1 MKKIIFFLAAM
12 LMIPMV
18 QAAPEFKEGVNY
30 DVVKQTGSAQP
41 EVLEFF
47 SYYCPHCA
55 TFEPIVDGLKKELPQ
70 GVALKKNPVA
80 FLGGDMGKETQRA
93 YALANLLKVEEK
105 VTPALFS
112 KIHTERKPPK
122 DRAEIKQL

>member
-1 MKKIIFFLAAM
+1 MKKVLFFLAAM

-18 QAAPEFKEGVNY
+18 HAAPEFKEGVNY

-55 TFEPIVDGLKKELPQ
+55 KFEPPPFPMSLNEAEAFVGRVLEQAFRRALQLPQ
-70 GVALKKNPVA
+70 
-80 FLGGDMGKETQRA
+80 
-93 YALANLLKVEEK
+93 
-105 VTPALFS
+105 
-112 KIHTERKPPK
+112 
-122 DRAEIKQL
+122 

>member
-1 MKKIIFFLAAM
+1 M

-18 QAAPEFKEGVNY
+18 HAAPEFKEGVNY

-55 TFEPIVDGLKKELPQ
+55 KFEPIAED
-70 GVALKKNPVA
+70 LKKNLPEGVPMKKTRWPSWA
-80 FLGGDMGKETQRA
+80 ARW
-93 YALANLLKVEEK
+93 VRRCS
-105 VTPALFS
+105 VPTPLPAC
-112 KIHTERKPPK
+112 
-122 DRAEIKQL
+122 